1 MQRPSDI
8 SVKNE
13 IENFPR
19 PKIVVTDEEIFIS
32 DPPFVWRLFL
42 TLFSFAILTFAL
54 KYNTGRD
61 RLEGAAAG
69 VLLSLIFIYDSLS
82 LQRVKIDLKNECVF
96 RRSLNP
102 LENLINSLLKRPF
115 TIPFSNID
123 KIYSDSTPAFGGQS
137 LRYYM
142 YLRSKDQ
149 HKLQIGTFNK
159 EAQASACA
167 VFLNKMV
174 HSK

>member
-1 MQRPSDI
+1 MQNPSDI

-19 PKIVVTDEEIFIS
+19 PKIVVTDEEILIS
-32 DPPFVWRLFL
+32 DPPLPRRLFL
-42 TLFSFAILTFAL
+42 TLFSFAVLIFAL

-61 RLEGAAAG
+61 RLEGSAAG
-69 VLLSLIFIYDSLS
+69 IFLSLLFIYDSLS
-82 LQRVKIDLKNECVF
+82 LQRVRIDLKNKCVF
-96 RRSLNP
+96 RRSINP
-102 LENLINSLLKRPF
+102 MENLVNYLLKRPF
-115 TIPFSNID
+115 TIPFSDID
-123 KIYSDSTPAFGGQS
+123 KIYSDFTPAFGGQAQ
-137 LRYYM
+137 RYYM

-149 HKLQIGTFNK
+149 HNLQIGTFNK
-159 EAQASACA
+159 EAQASTCA